1 VPRSRQRLLTLA
13 LAAIAFLP
21 LLGDRDVITSH
32 EARVVQT
39 ARAMAAAGWPWAAK
53 SVDVAPVKLFN
64 RPGEALDLRADPD
77 APTFPVNPWL
87 VPILNG
93 EIRLQKPPL
102 PYWCSAI
109 LFKVFGGEAGWS
121 AALSRLAPA
130 LLGFLATFLIA
141 DLARRTIG
149 RRAALPAA
157 LVWASLHFASDEFR
171 KSMADP
177 YLAFF
182 TLATLWAWVAASC
195 PTEVGTPAGRGK
207 HCGRQWGFTLL
218 AYVSLGLG
226 LIAKGPPIFITLL
239 PPLVVYHA
247 LYRKRGARF
256 PRPWLAHVVGV
267 ALCLAIA
274 APWTWYVFKTVP
286 HAWDI
291 WRFESIGEVTGEN
304 TNNVRPAFY
313 YGPILFE
320 VALPW
325 TPIWIAA
332 LVLPFA
338 RRKRAGLTADTSGP
352 ARDEP
357 SGMGDGS
364 GAALRAEP
372 VRSAP
377 AWGGAPARAGRR
389 ASADRHLLFP
399 TLGYLIP
406 VLLFSFVH
414 LKKKAYL
421 LPAAPMMALMVAA
434 ALVTL
439 MAGARRFGTKSFA
452 SFILAG
458 QALIPLAFAIA
469 VPFVVWKEKLP
480 VGPALLAVVPA
491 AMAAAALFSA
501 RHYLPLTAGACGL
514 VIAVFSLAYNGPGDN
529 RRSPRPAAAA
539 LSAALAAD
547 PRAAVAPDALP
558 PEATCYLPLDLPT
571 IGERP
576 TAATLY
582 HLVDSRDRDRKRP
595 EAERTPASFANTYP
609 LLKIREVEAIPI
621 DGEGRP
627 RYRLFRLTLDATP
640 RKVLAE

>member
-1 VPRSRQRLLTLA
+1 MPRSRQRLLTLA

-21 LLGDRDVITSH
+21 MLGDRDVITSH

-39 ARAMAAAGWPWAAK
+39 ARAMAASGWPWAAQT
-53 SVDVAPVKLFN
+53 VDVAPVKLFN

-109 LFKVFGGEAGWS
+109 LFKAFGGEAGWS

-182 TLATLWAWVAASC
+182 TLATLWAWVRATAPDRSAIRNPQSEITHH
-195 PTEVGTPAGRGK
+195 PTITPSRHPSTA
-207 HCGRQWGFTLL
+207 FILVS
-218 AYVSLGLG
+218 YVSLGLG

-239 PPLVVYHA
+239 PPLIVYHV

-256 PRPWLAHVVGV
+256 PRPWLAHVAGV
-267 ALCLAIA
+267 VLCLAIA

-338 RRKRAGLTADTSGP
+338 RRKRTNTVGTAAQS
-352 ARDEP
+352 AIRDPKSEIP
-357 SGMGDGS
+357 TPHRTITPPPHHS
-364 GAALRAEP
+364 
-372 VRSAP
+372 
-377 AWGGAPARAGRR
+377 
-389 ASADRHLLFP
+389 LFP
-399 TLGYLIP
+399 TLAYLIP

-421 LPAAPMMALMVAA
+421 LPAAPMMALMVAS

-469 VPFVVWKEKLP
+469 LPVIVWKEKLP
-480 VGPALLAVVPA
+480 VAPALLAIVPA
-491 AMAAAALFSA
+491 AMAAVALFSA
-501 RHYLPLTAGACGL
+501 RLYLPLTAGACGL

-539 LSAALAAD
+539 LRAALAAD

-571 IGERP
+571 IAERP
-576 TAATLY
+576 TAPTLY

-595 EAERTPASFANTYP
+595 EPDRTPASFANAYP

-621 DGEGRP
+621 EGEGRP